1 MNNPLFLKF
10 RALIA
15 WCDQQFDKTQVS
27 IGDVID
33 RLPDYGRAIKH
44 MINEMEQAYFSDNPH
59 AMDEAAEKIKRLYLK
74 GAARMP
80 S

>member
-1 MNNPLFLKF
+1 MTDPLFLKF
-10 RALIA
+10 RALISWLDA
-15 WCDQQFDKTQVS
+15 QFDRTQVS
-27 IGDVID
+27 LWDVID

-44 MINEMEQAYFSDNPH
+44 MINEMDQAYFSDNPH
-59 AMDEAAEKIKRLYLK
+59 AMDEAAEKIRRLYLK